1 MLQLGYGST
10 QVVIDTRKHDPK
22 GILRS
27 IQASNRPILGHNIKY
42 DYQVIATNYGIRLE
56 NLWDTMIAAQIVEC
70 GNDAPKGHFSLEQC
84 ASRYVRAYYSGQGN
98 LFAPTVTKQ
107 TRLTFASIGNKP
119 FTEAQIYYGAMD
131 VESTFLLKKKLEER
145 AKQLDLER
153 TLKLEFEF
161 IKVLGDMELNGIF
174 LEGNRWLSNSQEVA
188 KQAKSLHDE
197 LLTHFDI
204 NWDSPKQAVTALK
217 GMGVDVLT
225 LDKKTG
231 EIKESVG
238 RIVLLKQEAR
248 FSILKTYLD
257 YKMLKKK
264 AVSYGDKFLRHINPH
279 SGRVH
284 SSFMQVMR
292 TGRISSTS
300 PNLQNISRGDVYRS
314 AFMAE
319 EGHSFVVADFSNQ
332 EARIIADK
340 SGDPNMLKAC
350 GSGTDFHLEIAKI
363 AFNDSTLTKDSEER
377 RIAKSIGFL
386 IAYGGG
392 AKKLSEQFDIP
403 MQRAKSLIRGYY
415 DSFPKLEAYFANQ
428 GLEAKKFGYVICN
441 PVSGRKSFVPFFND
455 YVECK
460 KYVEKCN
467 RVYVDPHPKVKDAY
481 NTWDSKIQRWSQNIP
496 IQGTAADI
504 GKRAGILLRKFSKK
518 IPFKIVL
525 FVHDEII
532 LECPDEFSHTVA
544 KILEKCCLDASREY
558 TTHLDIPAKAV
569 ITKIWNK

>member
-1 MLQLGYGST
+1 
-10 QVVIDTRKHDPK
+10 
-22 GILRS
+22 
-27 IQASNRPILGHNIKY
+27 
-42 DYQVIATNYGIRLE
+42 
-56 NLWDTMIAAQIVEC
+56 MIAAQIIEC
-70 GNDAPKGHFSLEQC
+70 GKDAPKGHFTLEQC
-84 ASRYVRAYYSGQGN
+84 VARYVRAYYSGQGN
-98 LFAPTVTKQ
+98 LFAPTVTKKVR
-107 TRLTFASIGNKP
+107 TSFSTIGDAP
-119 FTEAQIYYGAMD
+119 FTLEQIYYGAMD
-131 VESTFLLKKKLEER
+131 VEATALLKKKLFEKARE
-145 AKQLDLER
+145 LDLKR

-174 LEGNRWLSNSQEVA
+174 LEGNRWLSNAQEVA
-188 KQAKSLHDE
+188 KQAKSLHDQ
-197 LLTHFDI
+197 LLAQFDI

-217 GMGVDVLT
+217 GIGVDVLT

-238 RIVLLKQEAR
+238 RLVLLKQEAK

-264 AVSYGDKFLRHINPH
+264 AVSYGDKFLRHINPY

-292 TGRISSTS
+292 TGRISSTN

-340 SGDPNMLKAC
+340 SGDPNMIKAC

-363 AFNDSTLTKDSEER
+363 AFNDPNLTKDSEER

-403 MQRAKSLIRGYY
+403 ITRAKSLIRGYY
-415 DSFPKLEAYFANQ
+415 DSFPKLEAYFSNQ
-428 GLEAKKFGYVICN
+428 GLEAKNFGYVVCN
-441 PVSGRKSFVPFFND
+441 PVSGRKSFVPFFDD
-455 YVECK
+455 YLECK
-460 KYVEKCN
+460 KYMEKC
-467 RVYVDPHPKVKDAY
+467 RLTYTDPHPAIRDAY
-481 NTWDSKIQRWSQNIP
+481 SYWDSKIQRWAQNIP
-496 IQGTAADI
+496 VQGTAADI
-504 GKRAGILLRKFSKK
+504 GKRAGVLLRKFAKK